1 MHRTNILRGVNR
13 NLRIT
18 VNQGWTEGLL
28 HSKRANHCRAEESLE
43 EIFTPRTRRKTLPFR
58 VGYIEVARLPDDDHF
73 RRPHTLPS
81 SPRRFDGATLSALP
95 VRALQDR
102 NRACKR
108 LSSNAPL
115 RKYADRPSP
124 PRKPESKRES
134 CLC

>member
-1 MHRTNILRGVNR
+1 MNR

-18 VNQGWTEGLL
+18 VNQRWT
-28 HSKRANHCRAEESLE
+28 KVYCIREESQPLPDRR
-43 EIFTPRTRRKTLPFR
+43 IVGGNFYMKSYMKRKTLPFR
-58 VGYIEVARLPDDDHF
+58 LGYIEVARLPDGDNF

-81 SPRRFDGATLSALP
+81 SPRGFDAATLSALA